1 MSFSFKS
8 REEGDE
14 EGENIIT
21 QKSPYSSCLYI
32 YSCILN
38 RIELSWVAQQQQLL
52 LLLKFKCLFISR
64 LKIEEEKDH
73 PNNIKK
79 LKSN

>member
-1 MSFSFKS
+1 MRERKREKGPKENESIVISGRGLDLFFVVVSFSFSFKSS

-38 RIELSWVAQQQQLL
+38 RIELS
-52 LLLKFKCLFISR
+52 
-64 LKIEEEKDH
+64 
-73 PNNIKK
+73 
-79 LKSN
+79 